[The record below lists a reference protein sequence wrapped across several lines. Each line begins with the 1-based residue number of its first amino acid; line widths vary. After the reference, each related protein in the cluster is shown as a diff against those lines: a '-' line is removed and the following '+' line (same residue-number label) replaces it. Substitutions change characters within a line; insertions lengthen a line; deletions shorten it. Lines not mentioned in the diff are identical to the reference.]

1 MLINAVECKE
11 CGTIVYSRTEDDV
24 RECDCGRVIVSGGL
38 GYFKY
43 DVFADPRYE
52 LKKIDVKTTPNEL
65 YNDWYNMEDNFGV
78 IRNVNPSEDEE
89 HVQVYNV

>member
-43 DVFADPRYE
+43 DVFAGPGCE
-52 LKKIDVKTTPNEL
+52 LKKIDVKTTPSEL

-78 IRNVNPSEDEE
+78 IRNVNLSEDEE